1 MDFITVL
8 QAVSQFHEK
17 LDELQ
22 ATATANREIL
32 DKMQRVLD
40 LVVDQL
46 QDFSNKYQTLEKI
59 NGLQGRLNAMLID
72 AGEASSPPSNAPSQ
86 T

>member
-1 MDFITVL
+1 MDFITTL

-17 LDELQ
+17 LDELR
-22 ATATANREIL
+22 ATATANRAIL
-32 DKMQRVLD
+32 EKLQKVLD
-40 LVVDQL
+40 LVMDQL
-46 QDFSNKYQTLEKI
+46 QDFSNKYQTLDKL
-59 NGLQGRLNAMLID
+59 NDVQGRLNAMLID

>member
-22 ATATANREIL
+22 ATAAANREIL
-32 DKMQRVLD
+32 EKLQKVLD
-40 LVVDQL
+40 HVVDKIEDL
-46 QDFSNKYQTLEKI
+46 SNKYQTLEKL
-59 NGLQGRLNAMLID
+59 NDVQGRLNRMLID